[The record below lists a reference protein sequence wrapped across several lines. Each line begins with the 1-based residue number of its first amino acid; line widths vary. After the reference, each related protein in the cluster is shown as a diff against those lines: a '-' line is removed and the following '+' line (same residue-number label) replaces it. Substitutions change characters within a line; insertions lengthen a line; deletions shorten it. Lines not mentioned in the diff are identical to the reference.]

1 MNKRFVIRD
10 YKGKPKKITIS
21 NYENVK
27 VILYEKISGD
37 QILTIVYKNGEG
49 KTFDSCDSGR
59 IMAFHDDTAV
69 FMPNELTQKELNEL
83 VEHYYLYREGEN
95 NNERN

>member
-37 QILTIVYKNGEG
+37 QILTITYKNGEV
-49 KTFDSCDSGR
+49 KTFDSCGNGR
-59 IMAFHDDTAV
+59 YLDFHDDSAI
-69 FMPNELTQKELNEL
+69 FMPNELTQEKLNEL
-83 VEHYYLYREGEN
+83 VDHYYL
-95 NNERN
+95 